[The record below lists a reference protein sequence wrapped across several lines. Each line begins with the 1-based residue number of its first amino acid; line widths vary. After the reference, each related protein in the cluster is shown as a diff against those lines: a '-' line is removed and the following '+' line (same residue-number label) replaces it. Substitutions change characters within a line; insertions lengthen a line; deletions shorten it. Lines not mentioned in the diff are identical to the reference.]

1 MSIRNQ
7 YRQTGSLALDAN
19 ANSCTER
26 RTSQLLRFGLF
37 VGLHS
42 LPKGW
47 VPVDM
52 RSGRLPPP
60 GGHGHGPAVAIDNGN
75 GADMAKVAREM
86 VEKAGVDVD
95 QLVELLVKNAGA
107 ELTTYY
113 YYTILRTNLIGL
125 QGETVKEI
133 AEVARVEDR
142 NHFEALVPRIYEL
155 GGKLPDDMKT
165 FHDLSACKPARLPDD
180 PRDIHA
186 MLTVLVE
193 AERCA
198 VRGYT
203 NICNITA
210 GKDHR
215 TYDLSLSILN
225 EEIEHESWF
234 SEFLGEGPSGH
245 FMRRGETSPFV
256 SKFLR

>member
-1 MSIRNQ
+1 
-7 YRQTGSLALDAN
+7 
-19 ANSCTER
+19 
-26 RTSQLLRFGLF
+26 
-37 VGLHS
+37 
-42 LPKGW
+42 
-47 VPVDM
+47 
-52 RSGRLPPP
+52 
-60 GGHGHGPAVAIDNGN
+60 
-75 GADMAKVAREM
+75 MAKVAREM
-86 VEKAGVDVD
+86 VEKAGINVD
-95 QLVELLVKNAGA
+95 QLLELLVKNASA
-107 ELTTYY
+107 ELTTFY
-113 YYTILRTNLIGL
+113 YYTILRANLIGL
-125 QGETVKEI
+125 QGEGIKEI
-133 AEVARVEDR
+133 AETARIEDR

-155 GGKLPDDMKT
+155 GGKLPASMVD
-165 FHDLSACKPARLPDD
+165 FHDMTACPPAGLPDD
-180 PRDIHA
+180 PTDITA
-186 MLTVLVE
+186 LLNVLVG

-203 NICNITA
+203 FICNLTA

>member
-1 MSIRNQ
+1 MSAYKGKRYPLFIAVQKRLLHEQ
-7 YRQTGSLALDAN
+7 YG
-19 ANSCTER
+19 
-26 RTSQLLRFGLF
+26 
-37 VGLHS
+37 
-42 LPKGW
+42 
-47 VPVDM
+47 
-52 RSGRLPPP
+52 
-60 GGHGHGPAVAIDNGN
+60 DN
-75 GADMAKVAREM
+75 MARVAREM
-86 VEKAGVDVD
+86 VEKAGINVD
-95 QLVELLVKNAGA
+95 QLVELLVKNAAA

-113 YYTILRTNLIGL
+113 YYTILRCNLIGL
-125 QGETVKEI
+125 EGEGIKEI
-133 AEVARVEDR
+133 AETARIEDR

-155 GGKLPDDMKT
+155 GGKLPEDMKA
-165 FHDLSACKPARLPDD
+165 FHDISACPPARLPQNPTDTM
-180 PRDIHA
+180 A
-186 MLTVLVE
+186 MLKVLVE

-203 NICNITA
+203 HICNMTA

-215 TYDLSLSILN
+215 TYDLSQAILN

>member
-1 MSIRNQ
+1 
-7 YRQTGSLALDAN
+7 
-19 ANSCTER
+19 
-26 RTSQLLRFGLF
+26 
-37 VGLHS
+37 
-42 LPKGW
+42 
-47 VPVDM
+47 
-52 RSGRLPPP
+52 
-60 GGHGHGPAVAIDNGN
+60 
-75 GADMAKVAREM
+75 MAKMARKM
-86 VEKAGVDVD
+86 VENAGIDLDV
-95 QLVELLVKNAGA
+95 LVNLLVKNASA

-113 YYTILRTNLIGL
+113 YYTVLRVNLIGL
-125 QGETVKEI
+125 EGEGIKEI

-155 GGKLPDDMKT
+155 GGALPGDMKV
-165 FHDLSACKPARLPDD
+165 FHDMTACPPASLPAD
-180 PRDIHA
+180 PTDTKA
-186 MLTVLVE
+186 MLKVLVN

-198 VRGYT
+198 VQGY
-203 NICNITA
+203 NAICNLTA

-215 TYDLSLSILN
+215 TYDLSLAILN